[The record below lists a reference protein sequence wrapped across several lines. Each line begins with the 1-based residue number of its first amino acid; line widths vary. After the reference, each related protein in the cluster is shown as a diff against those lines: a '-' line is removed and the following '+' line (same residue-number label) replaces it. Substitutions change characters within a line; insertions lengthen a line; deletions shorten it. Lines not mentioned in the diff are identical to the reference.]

1 IRKDALKSLNIAYTV
16 NAQRSTI
23 FPLENVVRMLLFRD
37 SESASD
43 FISYYGLS
51 VSDGFVELNR
61 SAFLEPE
68 SLPKPKKSPFVSQ
81 KLTGLVGEIVCGGPL
96 PALTCHVP
104 VCSFN
109 EQNKYTGESAA
120 VDLASGSQKASADV
134 SEARAGGDEMDLE
147 PRQVH
152 PPLLALPL
160 QPAPLPPVA
169 VSAFQPLPQPPAPPP
184 PKPQPA
190 YCDAGQPKQAFKD
203 GQSDGLVHR
212 GEGRSSGH
220 RRSS

>member
-1 IRKDALKSLNIAYTV
+1 
-16 NAQRSTI
+16 
-23 FPLENVVRMLLFRD
+23 
-37 SESASD
+37 
-43 FISYYGLS
+43 
-51 VSDGFVELNR
+51 FVELNR

-190 YCDAGQPKQAFKD
+190 YCDADIAEVVE
-203 GQSDGLVHR
+203 GLVR
-212 GEGRSSGH
+212 DVLEAECREVSTAGAAYVRSAI
-220 RRSS
+220 R